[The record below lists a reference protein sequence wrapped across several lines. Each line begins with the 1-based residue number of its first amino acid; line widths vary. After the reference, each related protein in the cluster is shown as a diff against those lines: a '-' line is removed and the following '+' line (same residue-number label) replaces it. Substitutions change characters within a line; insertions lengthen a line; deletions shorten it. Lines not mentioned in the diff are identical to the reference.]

1 MSPVSGAVLRKVQ
14 GAMASG
20 VGVRG
25 GEQEG
30 AVGGSSSHV
39 CPYFSSGRRESK
51 SLLVRVLGFRIAT
64 CKPARRTRSPW
75 DPPRLRRAPLPAR
88 HAGLGRTP
96 VPPVPDAHR
105 QERRLRTHGVRQVR
119 AVLSL
124 GRRRARRCV
133 PARFVLVLVFS
144 LLLARQQARP
154 RAEKEP
160 A

>member
-1 MSPVSGAVLRKVQ
+1 MSPVSGEVLRKVQ

-75 DPPRLRRAPLPAR
+75 GPPRLRRAPLPAR

-119 AVLSL
+119 AVLPL
-124 GRRRARRCV
+124 GGRRARGRV
-133 PARFVLVLVFS
+133 PARFVPVLVFS
-144 LLLARQQARP
+144 LLARGRRQQDRP
-154 RAEKEP
+154 RAER
-160 A
+160 